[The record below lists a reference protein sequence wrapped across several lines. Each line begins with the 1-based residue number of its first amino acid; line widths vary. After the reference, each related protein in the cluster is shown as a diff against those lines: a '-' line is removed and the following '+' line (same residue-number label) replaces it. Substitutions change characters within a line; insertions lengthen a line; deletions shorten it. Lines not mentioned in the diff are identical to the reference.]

1 MAFTSARGEP
11 QINTKRF
18 EPPEIVD
25 KEELKAAQK
34 LFARDSSMPLGLSA
48 IGVSLLMLATILGVR
63 IRRGM
68 QQATTFANGAGH
80 ESERS
85 VALASTSADSI
96 LELKTQQST
105 IRSFGWSQQ
114 SSKDSYPTTLCYAT
128 DASDESAMP
137 KRDFFGFRD
146 EARVLKNTAARPGQQ
161 NYMSVLKGALGFTDA
176 IKGDDGSRSEPA
188 TASSPPRATRD
199 FFGFRDEARVLS
211 NTAARP
217 GQQNYMSVMK
227 GAFGFVDTI
236 KVNDGSCAID
246 DASPDLRTP
255 VRDGGSPSVVVSYAS
270 ADLRP
275 APSVALPFLDR
286 PEVLDEVRLAGD
298 AGFDPFSLASSK
310 VQLLDYRE
318 AEVKHARLAMLAAV
332 GWPLAE
338 LWDTGLAKTFGLRPI
353 IEENSGLSPSVLNGG
368 MGKVSPAYWVGAL
381 AFAAGVEALSEYQKS
396 QAKAA
401 DSQWM
406 LTGSYVP
413 GDIGFDPLGFYTGKS
428 ESDKMLM
435 ETAEIKHG
443 RLAMIAI
450 TVYAL
455 EEAITKT
462 SVVQNTAFLFEPF
475 WKLAQ

>member
-1 MAFTSARGEP
+1 
-11 QINTKRF
+11 
-18 EPPEIVD
+18 
-25 KEELKAAQK
+25 
-34 LFARDSSMPLGLSA
+34 MP
-48 IGVSLLMLATILGVR
+48 
-63 IRRGM
+63 
-68 QQATTFANGAGH
+68 
-80 ESERS
+80 
-85 VALASTSADSI
+85 
-96 LELKTQQST
+96 
-105 IRSFGWSQQ
+105 
-114 SSKDSYPTTLCYAT
+114 
-128 DASDESAMP
+128 
-137 KRDFFGFRD
+137 
-146 EARVLKNTAARPGQQ
+146 
-161 NYMSVLKGALGFTDA
+161 
-176 IKGDDGSRSEPA
+176 
-188 TASSPPRATRD
+188 TRD
-199 FFGFRDEARVLS
+199 FFGFRDEARILSNTAARPGQQNYLSVMKGALGFLDTNQDKDGSCAIDYASPDLRTPVRDGGTPFPYLPPAPRDFFGFRDEARILS

-227 GAFGFVDTI
+227 GALGFVDTI

-255 VRDGGSPSVVVSYAS
+255 VRDGGSPSAVVSYAS

-381 AFAAGVEALSEYQKS
+381 VFAAGVEAISEYQKN